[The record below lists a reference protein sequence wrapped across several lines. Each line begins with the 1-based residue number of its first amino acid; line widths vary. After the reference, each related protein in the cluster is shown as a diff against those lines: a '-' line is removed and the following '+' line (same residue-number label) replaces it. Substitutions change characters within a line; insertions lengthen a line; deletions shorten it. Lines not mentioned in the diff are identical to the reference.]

1 MYWIGVSP
9 EPLNRSHLIPDKLD
23 DVSIRMAAKV
33 LSRAINDALSPN
45 IKARAL
51 EIAERISLEVMH
63 VLQLFD
69 HIAGEVFKGIYSGFY
84 TKIFLL
90 VFYATIIHLLKT
102 FTSQWSHGSFF
113 SFSFLPPQSY
123 ALTLYNGLQKP
134 SFLTAHML
142 RILVCSYEDSF

>member
-90 VFYATIIHLLKT
+90 VFYAAIIHILKT
-102 FTSQWSHGSFF
+102 FTSQ
-113 SFSFLPPQSY
+113 
-123 ALTLYNGLQKP
+123 
-134 SFLTAHML
+134 
-142 RILVCSYEDSF
+142 

>member
-9 EPLNRSHLIPDKLD
+9 EPLNRSHLIPDKQD

-51 EIAERISLEVMH
+51 EIAERISLEVML

-69 HIAGEVFKGIYSGFY
+69 HIAGEVFKEIAY
-84 TKIFLL
+84 
-90 VFYATIIHLLKT
+90 
-102 FTSQWSHGSFF
+102 
-113 SFSFLPPQSY
+113 
-123 ALTLYNGLQKP
+123 
-134 SFLTAHML
+134 
-142 RILVCSYEDSF
+142 ILNL